1 MSFERE
7 IEKDMKSNF
16 FNEFANNIIFSGI
29 RLKAIKSYKEFEKKY
44 SNKNPSD
51 TGLSIKGMIVTVRS
65 KDLPLRLETGDKV
78 TVDDEKYEIRA
89 YSDKMGMTKIDLETI
104 EG

>member
-29 RLKAIKSYKEFEKKY
+29 KLKAIKSYKEFEKKY
-44 SNKNPSD
+44 LNKNFSD

-65 KDLPLRLETGDKV
+65 KDLPLELETGGKI
-78 TVDDEKYEIRA
+78 TVDGEKYEIRA
-89 YSDKMGMTKIDLETI
+89 YSEKMGMTKIDLEAVK
-104 EG
+104 G